1 MTIAQAM
8 AGDAGD
14 ASSRRPFEFREL
26 TTVEDIRLV
35 QDMERRVW
43 GAEDIDVSPVLLMVA
58 LVKSGAL
65 LLGAFLD
72 GRMRG
77 FAFSVP
83 GDRHGHRLHW
93 SHMTGVDEALR
104 SSGLGTRL
112 KLEQARR
119 VAARGYSRIQ
129 WTYDPLQSLNAH
141 LNLVKLGA
149 SVDEYA
155 EHVYGD
161 STSDLH
167 RGAPT
172 DRFIATWVLD
182 AAGVPVRSPRLA
194 RVGEQEGVGG
204 RHGRDA
210 GRLGRVP
217 RRRRRCPTAPVV
229 RVPVPARFSAML
241 QEAPDLAMAWRM
253 QTRAQF
259 EALFDAGYQAVDFRR
274 DGDRGDYI
282 LVDR

>member
-1 MTIAQAM
+1 
-8 AGDAGD
+8 
-14 ASSRRPFEFREL
+14 
-26 TTVEDIRLV
+26 
-35 QDMERRVW
+35 MERRVW

-104 SSGLGTRL
+104 SSGLGTQL

-149 SVDEYA
+149 SADEYA

-172 DRFIATWVLD
+172 DRFIATWLLD
-182 AAGVPVRSPRLA
+182 DGWRADAIAAPGSRR
-194 RVGEQEGVGG
+194 RTGG
-204 RHGRDA
+204 RRRGHGDDA

-217 RRRRRCPTAPVV
+217 RGRVAADGTRHPRAGAGPVLGDAAGGARPGHGLAHADPRAVRGALCRGLRGGLRSAATAT
-229 RVPVPARFSAML
+229 AANTC
-241 QEAPDLAMAWRM
+241 W
-253 QTRAQF
+253 
-259 EALFDAGYQAVDFRR
+259 
-274 DGDRGDYI
+274 
-282 LVDR
+282 

>member
-1 MTIAQAM
+1 MPDGTVQSYA
-8 AGDAGD
+8 DD
-14 ASSRRPFEFREL
+14 LVEFREL
-26 TTVEDIRLV
+26 TSVDDIRLV

-43 GAEDIDVSPVLLMVA
+43 GCEDIDVSPVMLMVA

-72 GRMRG
+72 DRLRG

-83 GDRHGHRLHW
+83 GDRHGHPLHW

-104 SSGLGTRL
+104 RSGLGTRL

-119 VAARGYSRIQ
+119 VAARGYTRIQ

-149 SVDEYA
+149 VADEYA

-172 DRFIATWVLD
+172 DRFIATWLLD
-182 AAGVPVRSPRLA
+182 EAGVPVRSPRLA
-194 RVGEQEGVGG
+194 RATAQDGPAAGTVSTEGGWDVY
-204 RHGRDA
+204 HADA
-210 GRLGRVP
+210 TL
-217 RRRRRCPTAPVV
+217 PTAPVV
-229 RVPVPARFSAML
+229 LVPVPARFSAML
-241 QEAPDLAMAWRM
+241 QEAPDLAMAWRL

-259 EALFDAGYQAVDFRR
+259 EALFDAGYQAVSFRR
-274 DGDRGDYI
+274 VGARGEYV
-282 LVDR
+282 LVR

>member
-1 MTIAQAM
+1 MIDLARVDGPTRLLP
-8 AGDAGD
+8 GDV
-14 ASSRRPFEFREL
+14 EFREL
-26 TTVEDIRLV
+26 TRVDDLRLA
-35 QDMERRVW
+35 QEMERRIW
-43 GAEDIDVSPVLLMVA
+43 ACEDIDVSPVLLLVA

-65 LLGAFLD
+65 MLGAFID

-93 SHMTGVDEALR
+93 SHMTGIDDDLR
-104 SSGLGTRL
+104 SSGLGTQL

-119 VAARGYSRIQ
+119 VAARGYTRIQ

-149 SVDEYA
+149 VADEYA

-161 STSDLH
+161 SSSDLH

-172 DRFIATWVLD
+172 DRFIATWHLSAD
-182 AAGVPVRSPRLA
+182 GTPIRSPRL
-194 RVGEQEGVGG
+194 GG
-204 RHGRDA
+204 IVPGAGAPA
-210 GRLGRVP
+210 GRVSTEAGWDVYHP
-217 RRRRRCPTAPVV
+217 APTLPDADVV

-241 QEAPDLAMAWRM
+241 QDAPDLATAWRL

-259 EALFDAGYQAVDFRR
+259 HALFASGYEAVAFERQ
-274 DGDRGDYI
+274 GDRGDY
-282 LVDR
+282 LLARG

>member
-1 MTIAQAM
+1 MTILRPM
-8 AGDAGD
+8 SEEAG
-14 ASSRRPFEFREL
+14 ASSLAGLEFREL
-26 TTVEDIRLV
+26 TTIEEIRLV
-35 QDMERRVW
+35 QDMERRIW
-43 GAEDIDVSPVLLMVA
+43 GCDDLDVSPALLMVA

-72 GRMRG
+72 GRMCG

-83 GDRHGHRLHW
+83 GDRQGHRIHW

-104 SSGLGTRL
+104 RSGLGTRL
-112 KLEQARR
+112 KREQARR

-149 SVDEYA
+149 TAGEYA
-155 EHVYGD
+155 RHMYGD
-161 STSDLH
+161 STSELH

-172 DRFIATWVLD
+172 DRFIATWLLD
-182 AAGVPVRSPRLA
+182 AAGVPVLSPRLA
-194 RVGEQEGVGG
+194 RIADQEEGVA
-204 RHGRDA
+204 A
-210 GRLGRVP
+210 GTVSTQDGWDVYDPASTL
-217 RRRRRCPTAPVV
+217 PTTPIV

-241 QEAPDLAMAWRM
+241 QSAPALAIAWRL

-259 EALFDAGYQAVDFRR
+259 EALFAAGYEAVSFRR
-274 DGDRGDYI
+274 TGERGDYI
-282 LVDR
+282 LVR

>member
-1 MTIAQAM
+1 MTNAQAM
-8 AGDAGD
+8 AGDTGD
-14 ASSRRPFEFREL
+14 TSSSTPFEFREL
-26 TTVEDIRLV
+26 TSVEDIRLV

-104 SSGLGTRL
+104 SGGLGTRL

-149 SVDEYA
+149 SADEYA

-172 DRFIATWVLD
+172 DRFIATWRLD
-182 AAGVPVRSPRLA
+182 AAGAPVRSARLA
-194 RVGEQEGVGG
+194 RAVEEEGVSAGIVTTQDG
-204 RHGRDA
+204 WDVYDA
-210 GRLGRVP
+210 DLVL
-217 RRRRRCPTAPVV
+217 PTAPVI
-229 RVPVPARFSAML
+229 RVPVPARFSSML

-253 QTRAQF
+253 QTRVQF
-259 EALFDAGYQAVDFRR
+259 EALFDAGYEAVSFCRS
-274 DGDRGDYI
+274 GERGDYI
-282 LVDR
+282 LVR

>member
-1 MTIAQAM
+1 M
-8 AGDAGD
+8 DA
-14 ASSRRPFEFREL
+14 PVEFREL
-26 TTVEDIRLV
+26 TSVDDIRLV
-35 QDMERRVW
+35 QAMERSVW
-43 GAEDIDVSPVLLMVA
+43 GCEDIDVSPVLLMVA

-65 LLGAFLD
+65 LLGAFT
-72 GRMRG
+72 GGQMRG

-93 SHMTGVDEALR
+93 SHMTGVDEGRR
-104 SSGLGTRL
+104 SSGLGTQL

-119 VAARGYSRIQ
+119 VAARGYTRIQ
-129 WTYDPLQSLNAH
+129 WTYDPLQSLNAY

-149 SVDEYA
+149 VIDEYA

-172 DRFIATWVLD
+172 DRFIATWHLD
-182 AAGVPVRSPRLA
+182 ASGTPIRSPLLARAAQDEGVPAGTVTS
-194 RVGEQEGVGG
+194 
-204 RHGRDA
+204 RDGWDIYHA
-210 GRLGRVP
+210 APALP
-217 RRRRRCPTAPVV
+217 EAPVV
-229 RVPVPARFSAML
+229 RVPIPGRFGAML
-241 QEAPDLAMAWRM
+241 QGAPDLALDWRL

-259 EALFDAGYQAVDFRR
+259 EALFALGYQAVDFRR

-282 LVDR
+282 LVR

>member
-1 MTIAQAM
+1 MTMQAM
-8 AGDAGD
+8 AADAGD
-14 ASSRRPFEFREL
+14 TSFSRGFEFREL
-26 TTVEDIRLV
+26 TSVDDIRLV
-35 QDMERRVW
+35 QALERRIW
-43 GAEDIDVSPVLLMVA
+43 GGADIDLSPVLLMVA
-58 LVKSGAL
+58 LVKAGGL
-65 LLGAFLD
+65 LLGAFED
-72 GRMRG
+72 GEMRG

-93 SHMTGVDEALR
+93 SHMTGVDDALR
-104 SSGLGTRL
+104 SSGLGTQL

-129 WTYDPLQSLNAH
+129 WTFDPLQSLNAH

-149 SVDEYA
+149 SADEYA

-172 DRFIATWVLD
+172 DRLIVTWTLD
-182 AAGVPVRSPRLA
+182 AAGTPVRSPRLA
-194 RVGEQEGVGG
+194 R
-204 RHGRDA
+204 A
-210 GRLGRVP
+210 GDEAAAAGTVETQDGWDVYHANATL
-217 RRRRRCPTAPVV
+217 PTTPVV

-241 QEAPDLAMAWRM
+241 QEAPDLALAWRM

-259 EALFDAGYQAVDFRR
+259 EALFADGYEAVSFLRV
-274 DGDRGDYI
+274 GEGGEYL
-282 LVDR
+282 LVR

>member
-1 MTIAQAM
+1 M
-8 AGDAGD
+8 
-14 ASSRRPFEFREL
+14 
-26 TTVEDIRLV
+26 

-43 GAEDIDVSPVLLMVA
+43 GGEDIDVSPVLLMVA

-65 LLGAFLD
+65 LLGAFID

-149 SVDEYA
+149 SADEYA

-172 DRFIATWVLD
+172 DRFIATWLLD
-182 AAGVPVRSPRLA
+182 EAGVPMRSPRLA
-194 RVGEQEGVGG
+194 RAAGQEGVAAGTVD
-204 RHGRDA
+204 DA

-217 RRRRRCPTAPVV
+217 RRTRRCRRHPSSASRCLPGSRRCCRKRRTWRWPGACRRAHSSRRSLP
-229 RVPVPARFSAML
+229 RVTKRSRSAARASA
-241 QEAPDLAMAWRM
+241 ASTCW
-253 QTRAQF
+253 
-259 EALFDAGYQAVDFRR
+259 
-274 DGDRGDYI
+274 
-282 LVDR
+282 

>member
-1 MTIAQAM
+1 MTQRAISA
-8 AGDAGD
+8 DAGD
-14 ASSRRPFEFREL
+14 TSSGIAFEFREL
-26 TTVEDIRLV
+26 TTVEEIRLV
-35 QDMERRVW
+35 QAMERRIW
-43 GAEDIDVSPVLLMVA
+43 GGEDIDISPVLLMVA
-58 LVKSGAL
+58 LVKAGAL
-65 LLGAFLD
+65 LLGAFND

-104 SSGLGTRL
+104 STGLGTQL

-119 VAARGYSRIQ
+119 VRARGYSRIQ

-149 SVDEYA
+149 SADEYA

-161 STSDLH
+161 SNSDLH

-172 DRFIATWVLD
+172 DRFIATWRLD
-182 AAGVPVRSPRLA
+182 DAGAPVRSPRLA
-194 RVGEQEGVGG
+194 RVGEESTPTGIVTVQDGWDVYQ
-204 RHGRDA
+204 A
-210 GRLGRVP
+210 NATL
-217 RRRRRCPTAPVV
+217 PTAPVV

-241 QEAPDLAMAWRM
+241 QEAPALALAWRL

-259 EALFDAGYQAVDFRR
+259 EALFDAGYEAVSFRR
-274 DGDRGDYI
+274 AGARGDYI
-282 LVDR
+282 LVR

>member
-1 MTIAQAM
+1 M
-8 AGDAGD
+8 
-14 ASSRRPFEFREL
+14 P
-26 TTVEDIRLV
+26 
-35 QDMERRVW
+35 
-43 GAEDIDVSPVLLMVA
+43 DIDVSPVLLMVA

-65 LLGAFLD
+65 LLGAFD
-72 GRMRG
+72 GAEMLG

-83 GDRHGHRLHW
+83 GDRQGRRLHW

-112 KLEQARR
+112 KFEQARR

-149 SVDEYA
+149 IADEYG

-172 DRFIATWVLD
+172 DRFVATWTLD
-182 AAGVPVRSPRLA
+182 PSGTPVRSPRVERA
-194 RVGEQEGVGG
+194 DRAEGVAAGTVV
-204 RHGRDA
+204 RRDGWDVYETA
-210 GRLGRVP
+210 AL
-217 RRRRRCPTAPVV
+217 TLAAPVV
-229 RVPVPARFSAML
+229 RVPVPARFADML
-241 QEAPDLAMAWRM
+241 QAAPDLALDWRLK
-253 QTRAQF
+253 TRAQF
-259 EALFDAGYQAVDFRR
+259 ATLFAAGYVAVTFRR
-274 DGDRGDYI
+274 RGEQGEYV
-282 LVDR
+282 LVR